1 MRIQIKNVGQ
11 IEDAAVDLDGIT
23 VIAGENNTG
32 KSTIGKTVFALLRE
46 MDEWKEIYFFMCAEN
61 IKKVLE
67 NRSQLLEEF
76 CLNHTDA
83 RRRRTNRATQL
94 MNEYCCDG
102 DFIISIEDHQIVG
115 DHKVYDWLN
124 EYCKGYVA
132 LYRKNDIEDLISRYR
147 SYFND
152 WIEDAVQ
159 ELDQIELEETT
170 LQAEFIKMS
179 FSSCFRG
186 QYMKQGKEYSRI
198 LFENEERKAI
208 LKLTDTDS
216 QLSAPVRFE
225 SGVYFVESPKTFDE
239 IGLNGIA
246 PEALKMLMIPNT
258 LNADARKRSMVRYSG
273 FDFNRLNLY
282 KTPKEAED
290 ILVMLRKEMNGQAD
304 VFGKEGIKF
313 KENGSKGAFYP
324 QNVSTG
330 VKALALFEYVVRMG
344 VIKKKDILIF
354 DEPEINLHPQWQIV
368 YARALVLLQK
378 AYQLTLIITTHSP
391 YFLRAIECF
400 TDKYESMEQLN
411 VYYVS
416 KDEENNHSIQNMMKH
431 EYGMTELYEI
441 LSDAFD
447 DLQEEI
453 DGQYGVDDEQ

>member
-11 IEDAAVDLDGIT
+11 IEDAAVELDGIT

-46 MDEWKEIYFFMCAEN
+46 MDEWKEIYFSMCAEN

-83 RRRRTNRATQL
+83 RRRRTNRANQL

-152 WIEDAVQ
+152 WIEDAVR

-186 QYMKQGKEYSRI
+186 QYMKQGKEYSQI
-198 LFENEERKAI
+198 LFENEEREAF

-246 PEALKMLMIPNT
+246 PEALKMLLIPNT
-258 LNADARKRSMVRYSG
+258 LNADVRKRSMVRYSG

-313 KENGSKGAFYP
+313 KENDSKGAFYP

-330 VKALALFEYVVRMG
+330 VKALALFEYIVRMG